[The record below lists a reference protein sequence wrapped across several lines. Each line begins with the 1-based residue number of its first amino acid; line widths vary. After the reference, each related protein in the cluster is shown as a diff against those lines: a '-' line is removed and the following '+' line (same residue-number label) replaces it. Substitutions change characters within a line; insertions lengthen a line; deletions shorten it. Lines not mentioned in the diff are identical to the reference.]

1 MLLGM
6 PWCSLLGAYSSSCL
20 VTKNEMTTY
29 LVFDPPDTPFPTHEQ
44 RVTLMALAGLKGAK
58 AYREAVERVR
68 QENELDKLDITTAT
82 KSQLDHLIA
91 LMSEYP
97 DLEEEWQNQR
107 RP

>member
-1 MLLGM
+1 
-6 PWCSLLGAYSSSCL
+6 
-20 VTKNEMTTY
+20 
-29 LVFDPPDTPFPTHEQ
+29 
-44 RVTLMALAGLKGAK
+44 MALAGLKGAK